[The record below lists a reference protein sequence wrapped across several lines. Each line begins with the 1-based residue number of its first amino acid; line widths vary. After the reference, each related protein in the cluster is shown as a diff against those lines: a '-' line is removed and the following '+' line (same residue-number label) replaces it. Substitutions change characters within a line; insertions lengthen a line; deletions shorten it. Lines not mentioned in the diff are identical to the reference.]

1 MFEQFF
7 PNGMLHYLAG
17 GLLIG
22 AGVSFI
28 FLMTGLVSGTS
39 TFFSSAWSYFST
51 LPFFRQKSFLE
62 SRQWR
67 LAFALGL
74 ALGGFAFLLTLGN
87 GQAASTGVQW
97 WRLLAGGALAGFGAR
112 MAGGCTSGHGICGL
126 SSLQLPSLAAVIT
139 FLTTAIIT
147 AHAVQLAGVLP

>member
-1 MFEQFF
+1 MLEQFF
-7 PNGMLHYLAG
+7 PNGMMHYFAG

-22 AGVSFI
+22 VGVSFI

-39 TFFSSAWSYFST
+39 TFFSSAWSYFSKH
-51 LPFFRQKSFLE
+51 PFFQQQSFLE

-67 LAFALGL
+67 MFFALGL
-74 ALGGFAFLLTLGN
+74 VLGGFIFLLTLGG

-139 FLTTAIIT
+139 FLAAAIVTAN
-147 AHAVQLAGVLP
+147 AVQLFGVLP